1 MLEESKVF
9 AIGRVL
15 FADPFLSSLD
25 GKRLQC
31 LLISFF
37 LSLDGRR
44 LQCLLSPFGILP

>member
-31 LLISFF
+31 LLP
-37 LSLDGRR
+37 
-44 LQCLLSPFGILP
+44 PFGILP